1 MKNTQKSWMWGLAI
15 GMLMLNLVIELWPML
30 RPSSAQEAKRYVY
43 KVIDVPGDT
52 HALQAALNE
61 YGSGGWELVAV
72 AMGEIQV
79 PRLIFKK

>member
-1 MKNTQKSWMWGLAI
+1 MNNTQKSWIWGLVI
-15 GMLMLNLVIELWPML
+15 GMLMLNLVIGLWPML
-30 RPSSAQEAKRYVY
+30 RPSSAQDAKRYVY

-52 HALQAALNE
+52 HALQTALNQ

>member
-1 MKNTQKSWMWGLAI
+1 MKSTQMSWRWAIAI
-15 GMLMLNLVIELWPML
+15 GLLMLNLVIGLWPML
-30 RPSSAQEAKRYVY
+30 RPSSAQEPKRFVY

-52 HALQAALNE
+52 HALQTALNQ

>member
-1 MKNTQKSWMWGLAI
+1 MKRNHRQWRWEIAMAL
-15 GMLMLNLVIELWPML
+15 LVLNLVLGLWSMHE
-30 RPSSAQEAKRYVY
+30 PSAAQEPKRFVY
-43 KVIDVPGDT
+43 KVIEVPGDT
-52 HALQAALNE
+52 HALQATLNE

>member
-1 MKNTQKSWMWGLAI
+1 MKNTQKNWIWRLVI
-15 GMLMLNLVIELWPML
+15 GMLMLNLAIELWPML

-52 HALQAALNE
+52 HALQTALNE
-61 YGSGGWELVAV
+61 YGNGGWELVAV
-72 AMGEIQV
+72 AMGDIQV

>member
-1 MKNTQKSWMWGLAI
+1 MKNTQKSWIWGLAI
-15 GMLMLNLVIELWPML
+15 GMLMLNLVIGLWPRL

-61 YGSGGWELVAV
+61 YGNGGWELVAV